1 MNGLNIIDTHAHLY
15 LEEFSSD
22 QEAVV
27 KNAQEEGVTRIYMP
41 NIDAES
47 IDPMLEMERKY
58 PGYCIPMMGLHPCY
72 VHKEAATPLKMIEE
86 WLEKRKFAAIGEVGL
101 DYYWDKTN
109 AEEQKLAFERQV
121 QWAQELDLPII
132 IHSRKSLDDCI
143 AIIKKYQNGKLKGIF
158 HCFSGSLE
166 EARRIE
172 GLGFLMGIGGV
183 LTYKNA
189 GLKEVVKDISMDHL
203 VLETDAP
210 YLTPVPY
217 RGKRNEP
224 SYLRYVLE
232 ALADAKELTTEE
244 VASKTSENAI
254 KLFGQSI

>member
-1 MNGLNIIDTHAHLY
+1 MQGLIDTHAHIY
-15 LEEFSSD
+15 AEEFIEDIDVMISS
-22 QEAVV
+22 A
-27 KNAQEEGVTRIYMP
+27 KKAGIGRIYMP

-47 IDPMLEMERKY
+47 IMPMLKIEASY
-58 PGYCIPMMGLHPCY
+58 PEYCFPMMGLHPCY
-72 VHKEAATPLKMIEE
+72 VGTEPERSLTIVEE
-86 WLEKRKFAAIGEVGL
+86 WLGKRSFCAIGEVGL

-109 AEEQKLAFERQV
+109 AEEQKFAFERQL
-121 QWAQELDLPII
+121 QWAQELDVPII

-143 AIIKKYQNGKLKGIF
+143 EIIKKYQKGKLRGIF

-166 EARRIE
+166 ESKRIE

-183 LTYKNA
+183 ITYKNA
-189 GLKEVVKDISMDHL
+189 GLKEVVKHISINNL

-224 SYLRYVLE
+224 AYIQFIAE
-232 ALADAKELTTEE
+232 ALADAKEIAVEE
-244 VASKTSENAI
+244 VSSITSQNAM
-254 KLFGQSI
+254 KLFGHSS